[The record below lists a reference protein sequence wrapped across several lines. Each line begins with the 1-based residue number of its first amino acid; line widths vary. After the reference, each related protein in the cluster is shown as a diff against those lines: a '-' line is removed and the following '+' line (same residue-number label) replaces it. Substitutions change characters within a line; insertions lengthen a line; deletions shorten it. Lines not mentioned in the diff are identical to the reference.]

1 MTKALYV
8 GSFDPITNGHVDII
22 KRASL
27 LFEEIIVV
35 VSASTAKKYVF
46 TLEERLELIETAL
59 ERSDISN
66 CRVISYDGLTV
77 GLAEKLGVTVLV
89 RGIRSVKDMEY
100 ESDIAHLNNM
110 QNSSIETVLLFSD
123 VKYQSLSST
132 MVKEIAFYKGKLSSL
147 VPENV
152 EKALTEKFEERR

>member
-8 GSFDPITNGHVDII
+8 GSFDPITNGHIDII
-22 KRASL
+22 QRASN
-27 LFEEIIVV
+27 LFDEIIVV
-35 VSASTAKKYVF
+35 VSASTAKNYLF

-59 ERSDISN
+59 DKSNISN
-66 CRVISYDGLTV
+66 CKIISYDGLTV
-77 GLAEKLGVTVLV
+77 GLAEKLDVNVLV

-100 ESDIAHLNNM
+100 ESDIAHLNKM
-110 QNSSIETVLLFSD
+110 QNESIETVLLFSD

-132 MVKEIAFYKGKLSSL
+132 MVKEIAFYKGHLSSL

-152 EKALTEKFEERR
+152 KKALTEKFDERR

>member
-22 KRASL
+22 QRASQ
-27 LFEEIIVV
+27 LFDEIIVV
-35 VSASTAKKYVF
+35 VSASTAKKYLF
-46 TLEERLELIETAL
+46 TLKERLGLIEKAL
-59 ERSDISN
+59 EKSNVSN
-66 CRVISYDGLTV
+66 CRVISYDGLTIN
-77 GLAEKLGVTVLV
+77 LAKKMDVKVLV

-100 ESDIAHLNNM
+100 ESDIAHLNKM
-110 QNSSIETVLLFSD
+110 QNASIETVLLFSD

-132 MVKEIAFYKGKLSSL
+132 MVKEIAFYKGDLSAL

-152 EKALTEKFEERR
+152 KNALIDKFEERG

>member
-1 MTKALYV
+1 MTKSLYV

-22 KRASL
+22 KRASQ
-27 LFEEIIVV
+27 LFQEVIVV
-35 VSASTAKKYVF
+35 VSASTAKNYLF

-59 ERSDISN
+59 AESNISN

-77 GLAEKLGVTVLV
+77 GLAEKMGVKVLV
-89 RGIRSVKDMEY
+89 RGLRSVKDMEY
-100 ESDIAHLNNM
+100 ESDIAQLNKM
-110 QNSSIETVLLFSD
+110 QNDSIETVLLFSD

-132 MVKEIAFYKGKLSSL
+132 MVKEIAFYKGELSSL

-152 EKALTEKFEERR
+152 EKALKEKFEERR